1 MTGPVENGN
10 LEALLDYLKRSRGF
24 DFTGYKRATL
34 IRRRDEDVARREAL
48 SGPRLTHGQLRAPAE
63 DLGQHTPARGGHVL
77 NKDDG
82 GRKVGRQSR
91 EDFTQGRESTG

>member
-1 MTGPVENGN
+1 MDQ
-10 LEALLDYLKRSRGF
+10 LRMRQRQ
-24 DFTGYKRATL
+24 RAVRIDEQML
-34 IRRRDEDVARREAL
+34 IRRRHEHVARTDEL
-48 SGPRLTHGQLRAPAE
+48 SSLRLTHRQGRAPAE